1 MAEDLVEIKMCQI
14 PLNLTENHIIPKLT
28 HKLQV
33 YAALSKQSVDRYYI
47 LSNYLN

>member
-28 HKLQV
+28 KKLQV
-33 YAALSKQSVDRYYI
+33 YAALSKQ
-47 LSNYLN
+47 